1 MKILGIETSCDETSV
16 AALEAGGGRK
26 APRFR
31 VLAATTHSQIDAH
44 RAYGGVYP
52 TLAKREHG
60 KNLVPVLLET
70 LTNAGLMGSPTS
82 KIPEVGLPKMYRLP
96 TKELQNIFE
105 REPELLAQFTEIIPS
120 IEKPA
125 LDAIAVT
132 VGPGLQ
138 PALWVG
144 VNFARALSLVWDI
157 PLIGS
162 NHLEGHLISPLLT
175 PLGKESRVSASF
187 PAVGLIV
194 SGGHTE
200 LVHMEGWGNYMVLG
214 RTRDDA
220 AGEAFDKVARILGLP
235 YPGGSALATL
245 AAFAAAN
252 TENFPLML
260 PRPMIHSGDYD
271 FSFSGLKTAVL
282 YATRERPELLSREPL
297 RAALAHEFEEA
308 VVDVLIAKTKKA
320 LEHTAARSLIVGGG
334 VAANTKLR
342 AALSMLA
349 EESGIPL
356 LLPLSEY
363 TGDNAAMI
371 AAAGYLHA
379 NEPSAADLEAHGTL
393 SL

>member
-1 MKILGIETSCDETSV
+1 
-16 AALEAGGGRK
+16 
-26 APRFR
+26 
-31 VLAATTHSQIDAH
+31 
-44 RAYGGVYP
+44 
-52 TLAKREHG
+52 
-60 KNLVPVLLET
+60 
-70 LTNAGLMGSPTS
+70 MGSPTS

-105 REPELLAQFTEIIPS
+105 REPELLAQFTKIIPS

-125 LDAIAVT
+125 IDAIAVT
-132 VGPGLQ
+132 IGPGLQ

-144 VNFARALSLVWDI
+144 VNFARALSLVWNI

-162 NHLEGHLISPLLT
+162 NHLEGHLTSPLLA
-175 PLGKESRVSASF
+175 PVGKKSKVDASF

-200 LVHMEGWGNYMVLG
+200 LVQIEGWGNYTVLG

-235 YPGGSALATL
+235 YPGGPTLATL
-245 AAFAAAN
+245 ATTS
-252 TENFPLML
+252 TENFPLTL
-260 PRPMIHSGDYD
+260 PRPMIHSDDYD

-297 RAALAHEFEEA
+297 RAALAREFEEA
-308 VVDVLIAKTKKA
+308 VVDVLITKTKKA

-342 AALSMLA
+342 GALSMLA
-349 EESGIPL
+349 KESGISL

-379 NEPSAADLEAHGTL
+379 NEPSAASLEAHGTL

>member
-1 MKILGIETSCDETSV
+1 MTILGIETSCDETSV
-16 AALEAGGGRK
+16 AILEADGHLF
-26 APRFR
+26 APQFC
-31 VLAATTHSQIDAH
+31 VLAMTTHSQIDVH
-44 RAYGGVYP
+44 RQYGGVYP

-105 REPELLAQFTEIIPS
+105 REPELLAQFTKIIPS

-125 LDAIAVT
+125 IDAIAVT
-132 VGPGLQ
+132 IGPGLQ

-144 VNFARALSLVWDI
+144 VNFARALSLVWNI

-162 NHLEGHLISPLLT
+162 NHLEGHLTSPLLA
-175 PLGKESRVSASF
+175 PVGKKSKVDASF

-200 LVHMEGWGNYMVLG
+200 LVQIEGWGNYTVLG

-235 YPGGSALATL
+235 YPGGPTLATL
-245 AAFAAAN
+245 ATTS
-252 TENFPLML
+252 TENFPLTL
-260 PRPMIHSGDYD
+260 PRPMIHSDDYD

-297 RAALAHEFEEA
+297 RAALAREFEEA
-308 VVDVLIAKTKKA
+308 VVDVLITKTKKA

-342 AALSMLA
+342 GALSMLA
-349 EESGIPL
+349 KESGISL

-379 NEPSAADLEAHGTL
+379 NEPSAASLEAQGTL

>member
-1 MKILGIETSCDETSV
+1 MTILGIETSCDETSV
-16 AALEAGGGRK
+16 AILEADGHLF
-26 APRFR
+26 APQFC
-31 VLAATTHSQIDAH
+31 VLAMTTHSQIDVH
-44 RAYGGVYP
+44 RQYGGVYP

-105 REPELLAQFTEIIPS
+105 REPELLAQFTKIIPS

-125 LDAIAVT
+125 IDAIAVT
-132 VGPGLQ
+132 IGPGLQ

-144 VNFARALSLVWDI
+144 VNFARALSLVWNI

-162 NHLEGHLISPLLT
+162 NHLEGHLTSPLLA
-175 PLGKESRVSASF
+175 PVGKKSKVDASF

-200 LVHMEGWGNYMVLG
+200 LVQIEGWGNYTVLG

-235 YPGGSALATL
+235 YPGGPTLATL
-245 AAFAAAN
+245 ATTS
-252 TENFPLML
+252 TENFPLTL
-260 PRPMIHSGDYD
+260 PRPMIHSDDYD

-297 RAALAHEFEEA
+297 RAALAREFEEA
-308 VVDVLIAKTKKA
+308 VVDVLITKTKKA

-342 AALSMLA
+342 GALSMLA
-349 EESGIPL
+349 KESGISL

-379 NEPSAADLEAHGTL
+379 NEPSATDLEAHGTL

>member
-16 AALEAGGGRK
+16 AALEAGGGRE

-144 VNFARALSLVWDI
+144 VNFARALPHCLRRRR
-157 PLIGS
+157 
-162 NHLEGHLISPLLT
+162 
-175 PLGKESRVSASF
+175 GK
-187 PAVGLIV
+187 
-194 SGGHTE
+194 H
-200 LVHMEGWGNYMVLG
+200 
-214 RTRDDA
+214 
-220 AGEAFDKVARILGLP
+220 
-235 YPGGSALATL
+235 
-245 AAFAAAN
+245 
-252 TENFPLML
+252 
-260 PRPMIHSGDYD
+260 
-271 FSFSGLKTAVL
+271 KTARRAL
-282 YATRERPELLSREPL
+282 YARR
-297 RAALAHEFEEA
+297 
-308 VVDVLIAKTKKA
+308 
-320 LEHTAARSLIVGGG
+320 G
-334 VAANTKLR
+334 VRHPPPPASVR
-342 AALSMLA
+342 V
-349 EESGIPL
+349 
-356 LLPLSEY
+356 
-363 TGDNAAMI
+363 
-371 AAAGYLHA
+371 
-379 NEPSAADLEAHGTL
+379 HGR
-393 SL
+393 

>member
-16 AALEAGGGRK
+16 AALEAGGGRE

-105 REPELLAQFTEIIPS
+105 REPELLAQFTKIIPS

-125 LDAIAVT
+125 IDAIAVT
-132 VGPGLQ
+132 IGPGLQ

-144 VNFARALSLVWDI
+144 VNFARALSLVWNI

-162 NHLEGHLISPLLT
+162 NHLECHLTSPLLA
-175 PLGKESRVSASF
+175 PVGKKSKVDASF

-194 SGGHTE
+194 SGWHTE
-200 LVHMEGWGNYMVLG
+200 LVQIEGWGNYTVLG

-235 YPGGSALATL
+235 YPGGPTLATP
-245 AAFAAAN
+245 ATTR
-252 TENFPLML
+252 TENFPLTL
-260 PRPMIHSGDYD
+260 PRPMIHSDDYD

-297 RAALAHEFEEA
+297 RAALAREFEEA
-308 VVDVLIAKTKKA
+308 VVDVLITKTKKA

-342 AALSMLA
+342 GALSMLA
-349 EESGIPL
+349 KESGISL

-379 NEPSAADLEAHGTL
+379 NEPSAASLEAQGTL

>member
-1 MKILGIETSCDETSV
+1 MTILGIETSCDETSV
-16 AALEAGGGRK
+16 AILEADGHLF
-26 APRFR
+26 APQFC
-31 VLAATTHSQIDAH
+31 VLAMTTHSQIDVH
-44 RAYGGVYP
+44 RQYGGVYP

-105 REPELLAQFTEIIPS
+105 REPELLAQFTKIIPS

-125 LDAIAVT
+125 IDAIAVT
-132 VGPGLQ
+132 IGPGLQ

-144 VNFARALSLVWDI
+144 VNFARALSLVWNI

-162 NHLEGHLISPLLT
+162 NHLEGHLTSPLLA
-175 PLGKESRVSASF
+175 PVGKKSKVDASF

-200 LVHMEGWGNYMVLG
+200 LVQIEGWGNYTVLG

-235 YPGGSALATL
+235 YPGGPTLATL
-245 AAFAAAN
+245 ATTS
-252 TENFPLML
+252 TENFPLTL
-260 PRPMIHSGDYD
+260 PRPMIHSDDYD

-297 RAALAHEFEEA
+297 RAALAREFEEA
-308 VVDVLIAKTKKA
+308 VVDVLITKTKKA

-342 AALSMLA
+342 GALSMLA
-349 EESGIPL
+349 EESGISL

-379 NEPSAADLEAHGTL
+379 NEPSAASLEAHGTL